1 LASPR
6 IILQGTEHP
15 IQGLRWESENLLRIG
30 RQENQDIVLNHP
42 TVSRE
47 HAEVY
52 TARQGWVIRDLGST
66 SGTFVNGVKLGEKE
80 WKLNQQD
87 VLQCGALTMT
97 VAALEEEAPPPPP
110 PRAPADI
117 KTSGDFSVRIQA
129 TAQRSWEKALESLG
143 AEANQRLGH
152 GKHFLTLL
160 RAGYHF
166 CNVSSIEEMLQ
177 SILDDTVAVLNAQR
191 GSIVLRDARTGQLE
205 VRAVSVSKPHLKKGK
220 SFSKTL
226 AQRCF
231 SQGESMLCRDVKT
244 DLDLQAARSVQQ
256 GTMASIICALFR
268 SPRQRLGV
276 LHLDRGPMQVPFTQ
290 DDFYVADAI
299 AASVSVG
306 IETAQLIEKQR
317 DEFFQ
322 TVSLVAQ
329 TVEVRA
335 PYLAGHGQ
343 RVAAY
348 SSIIADD
355 LQLSPAERYQIKVG
369 ARLHDIGKIAVDDAV
384 LRKPG
389 ILTPEE
395 LEQARSHA
403 ARGAAI
409 LESNPSL
416 APMVPIVRHHHE
428 RWDGQGYPDHLA
440 GENIPR
446 LARIVAVGNAF
457 DALTSDRPYRPAL
470 PVERALN
477 DIQGRAGTQFD
488 RECVQALLRTR
499 VRVENVAGRKGHST
513 SADTVLMMGVTG

>member
-1 LASPR
+1 
-6 IILQGTEHP
+6 
-15 IQGLRWESENLLRIG
+15 
-30 RQENQDIVLNHP
+30 
-42 TVSRE
+42 
-47 HAEVY
+47 
-52 TARQGWVIRDLGST
+52 
-66 SGTFVNGVKLGEKE
+66 
-80 WKLNQQD
+80 
-87 VLQCGALTMT
+87 MT
-97 VAALEEEAPPPPP
+97 VTALEEEAPPPPL

-129 TAQRSWEKALESLG
+129 TAQRSWEKALETLSG
-143 AEANQRLGH
+143 EGNQRLGH

-166 CNVSSIEEMLQ
+166 CNVASIEEMLQ

-276 LHLDRGPMQVPFTQ
+276 LHLDRGPMQSPFTQ

-322 TVSLVAQ
+322 TVSLAAQ
-329 TVEVRA
+329 TVEARA
-335 PYLAGHGQ
+335 PYLAGHSQ
-343 RVAAY
+343 RVASL

-355 LQLSPAERYQIKVG
+355 LQLSPAERYQVKVG
-369 ARLHDIGKIAVDDAV
+369 ARLHDIGKIAVEDAI
-384 LRKPG
+384 LRKSGP
-389 ILTPEE
+389 LTPEE
-395 LEQARSHA
+395 LEQVRSHA
-403 ARGAAI
+403 PRGAAI
-409 LESNPSL
+409 LEGNPSL

-428 RWDGQGYPDHLA
+428 HWDGQGYPDHLA

-446 LARIVAVGNAF
+446 LARIVAVANAL
-457 DALTSDRPYRPAL
+457 DAITTTRPYRAAL
-470 PVERALN
+470 PLDRALS
-477 DIQGRAGTQFD
+477 DLQAKAGTQFD
-488 RECVQALLRTR
+488 PECIQSLLRMR
-499 VRVENVAGRKGHST
+499 VRVENVAGRKGPSA
-513 SADTVLMMGVTG
+513 SADTVLMMGATG

>member
-1 LASPR
+1 M
-6 IILQGTEHP
+6 EHP
-15 IQGLRWESENLLRIG
+15 IQGLRWESDSLLRIG
-30 RQENQDIVLNHP
+30 RQENQDVVLNHP

-52 TARQGWVIRDLGST
+52 TSRQGWVVRDLGST
-66 SGTFVNGVKLGEKE
+66 SGTFVNGVKVGEKE

-87 VLQCGALTMT
+87 VLQCGGLTMT
-97 VAALEEEAPPPPP
+97 VTALEEEAPPPPL

-129 TAQRSWEKALESLG
+129 TAQRSWEKALETLSG
-143 AEANQRLGH
+143 EGNQRLGH

-166 CNVSSIEEMLQ
+166 CNVASIEEMLQ

-276 LHLDRGPMQVPFTQ
+276 LHLDRGPMQSPFTQ

-322 TVSLVAQ
+322 TVSLAAQ
-329 TVEVRA
+329 TVEARA
-335 PYLAGHGQ
+335 PYLAGHSQ
-343 RVAAY
+343 RVA
-348 SSIIADD
+348 SLSGIIADD
-355 LQLSPAERYQIKVG
+355 LQLSPAERYQVKVG
-369 ARLHDIGKIAVDDAV
+369 ARLHDIGKIAVEDAI
-384 LRKPG
+384 LRKSGP
-389 ILTPEE
+389 LTPEE
-395 LEQARSHA
+395 LEQVRSHA
-403 ARGAAI
+403 PRGAAI
-409 LESNPSL
+409 LEGNPSL

-428 RWDGQGYPDHLA
+428 HWDGQGYPDHLA

-446 LARIVAVGNAF
+446 LARIVALANAL
-457 DALTSDRPYRPAL
+457 DAITTNRPYRPAL
-470 PVERALN
+470 PLDRALS
-477 DIQGRAGTQFD
+477 DLQAKAGTQFD
-488 RECVQALLRTR
+488 PECVQSLLRMR
-499 VRVENVAGRKGHST
+499 VRVENVAGRKGPSA
-513 SADTVLMMGVTG
+513 SADTVLIMGATG